1 MSVKNE
7 SDVLIGGKVYKLSG
21 FESEEYLQKVAGY
34 INNKITEV
42 EGSEGARNMTIDMK
56 AIMIELNIADDY
68 FKAKETAEKLEEDIE
83 AKEKEIYDLRHE
95 NVSAQIKI
103 ENLEKTLASL
113 QSENK
118 ELLIKNAK
126 LEG

>member
-21 FESEEYLQKVAGY
+21 FESEEYLQKVAGF
-34 INNKITEV
+34 INNKINEV
-42 EGSEGARNMTIDMK
+42 EGTEGARSMTIDMK

-68 FKAKETAEKLEEDIE
+68 FKAKETADKLEEDIA
-83 AKEKEIYDLRHE
+83 AKEKEIYELRHE
-95 NVSAQIKI
+95 NVAAQIKV
-103 ENLEKTLASL
+103 ENLEKTIAQL
-113 QSENK
+113 QAENK
-118 ELLIKNAK
+118 DLLIRNAK

>member
-21 FESEEYLQKVAGY
+21 FESEEYLQKVAGF
-34 INNKITEV
+34 INNKINEIESSDAT
-42 EGSEGARNMTIDMK
+42 RNMTTDMK

-68 FKAKETAEKLEEDIE
+68 FKARETADKLEEDIA
-83 AKEKEIYDLRHE
+83 AKEKEIYELRHE
-95 NVSAQIKI
+95 NVAAQIKV
-103 ENLEKTLASL
+103 ENLEKTITQL
-113 QSENK
+113 QAENK
-118 ELLIKNAK
+118 DLLIRNAK